1 MSGIFLPL
9 MSGFADAEVTA
20 NIFKSLSKHPRA
32 NLKAVV
38 LSSIQTKRGN
48 KRYFRPSCEE
58 FGLTVRLRN
67 ASALVSRQGTK
78 RRAIVSGL

>member
-1 MSGIFLPL
+1 MMHFCDLSNSASLLAVSLRTVRQMSGIFLPL

-48 KRYFRPSCEE
+48 K
-58 FGLTVRLRN
+58 VN
-67 ASALVSRQGTK
+67 NVK
-78 RRAIVSGL
+78 